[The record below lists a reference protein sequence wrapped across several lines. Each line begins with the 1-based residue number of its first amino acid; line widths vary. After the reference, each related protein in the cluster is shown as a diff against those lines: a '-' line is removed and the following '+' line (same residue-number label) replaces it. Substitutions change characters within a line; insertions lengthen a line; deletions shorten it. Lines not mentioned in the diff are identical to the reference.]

1 LSKPPAERKTTFIPA
16 LGRFFPTV
24 YSNFIYPNK
33 QLHASINAEESMESY
48 FLGRQPILD
57 RNQNL
62 VAYELLFRQ
71 EQTQETTRVTD
82 DLSASA
88 NVIANAYGRF
98 GIQNVLGQQRGFINA
113 DLDLIMSGII
123 SLLPSK
129 HVVLEVRVPERITAE
144 FLQQCNELKQKG
156 YQFALDNIVA
166 IDSKIEQLL
175 PLVSVV
181 KVDVLALETDALEK
195 LVAAL
200 KRWPVLL
207 LALKVESREQEMRC
221 KQLGFQMFQGYYFA
235 KPEVMSVKRADPA
248 KPSLLKLL
256 TLVTDNCDH
265 EEIEREFK
273 RQPGLS
279 YNLMRMVNS
288 VAGDLP
294 RKINSIRHAITLL
307 GREQLLKWIQLLL
320 YTSGTTE
327 DGMPDLRMQSAVE
340 RGKMM
345 ELIAAAERPHD
356 KNHQERAFIVGI
368 LSLLDE
374 LLGIDMRQIVNKLGI
389 SDDMCQALMR
399 REGRLGLALKL
410 LEADER
416 GDQAAVQSI
425 LAALGFLSPDEFTGI
440 KIQASSWASQTGGIA
455 N

>member
-1 LSKPPAERKTTFIPA
+1 
-16 LGRFFPTV
+16 
-24 YSNFIYPNK
+24 
-33 QLHASINAEESMESY
+33 MESY

-71 EQTQETTRVTD
+71 EQTQEAAKVTD

-88 NVIANAYGRF
+88 NVIVNAYGRF

-113 DLDLIMSGII
+113 DLDLIMSDII

-129 HVVLEVRVPERITAE
+129 HVVLEVRVPEQITAE
-144 FLQQCNELKQKG
+144 FLHQCHELRQKG
-156 YQFALDNIVA
+156 YQFALDNIVS

-181 KVDVLALETDALEK
+181 KVDVLALETSELEK
-195 LVAAL
+195 LVVAL

-207 LALKVESREQEMRC
+207 LALKVENREQEMRC

-235 KPEVMSVKRADPA
+235 KPEVMSVKRTDPG
-248 KPSLLKLL
+248 KPSLQKLL

-265 EEIEREFK
+265 EAIEREFK

-279 YNLMRMVNS
+279 YHLMRMVNS
-288 VAGDLP
+288 VTGDLP
-294 RKINSIRHAITLL
+294 RKINSIKHAITLM
-307 GREQLLKWIQLLL
+307 GCGQLQKWIQLLL
-320 YTSGTTE
+320 YTSGSAE
-327 DGMPDLRMQSAVE
+327 DGMPDLRMQNAVE
-340 RGKMM
+340 RGRMM

-356 KNHQERAFIVGI
+356 KNHHERAFIVGI

-374 LLGIDMRQIVNKLGI
+374 LLGIGMQQIVNKLGI
-389 SDDMCQALMR
+389 SDDMYQALVT
-399 REGRLGLALKL
+399 REGRLGQALKL

-416 GDQAAVQSI
+416 GDHTAVQSI
-425 LAALGFLSPDEFTGI
+425 LADLGFLHLDEFNGI
-440 KIQASSWASQTGGIA
+440 KIQASGWASQTGDIA

>member
-1 LSKPPAERKTTFIPA
+1 
-16 LGRFFPTV
+16 
-24 YSNFIYPNK
+24 
-33 QLHASINAEESMESY
+33 MESY

-71 EQTQETTRVTD
+71 EETQEATKVTD

-113 DLDLIMSGII
+113 DLDLIMSDII

-129 HVVLEVRVPERITAE
+129 HVVLEVRVPEQITAE

-175 PLVSVV
+175 PIVSVV
-181 KVDVLALETDALEK
+181 KVDVLALQTDELEK
-195 LVAAL
+195 LVTAL

-207 LALKVESREQEMRC
+207 LALKVESREQEIRC

-235 KPEVMSVKRADPA
+235 KPEVMSVKRTDPG
-248 KPSLLKLL
+248 KLSLLRLL
-256 TLVTDNCDH
+256 TLVTDNHDH
-265 EEIEREFK
+265 DEIEREFK

-294 RKINSIRHAITLL
+294 RKINSIKHAITLM

-320 YTSGTTE
+320 YTSSQPE
-327 DGMPDLRMQSAVE
+327 DGTPDTRMQIAVE
-340 RGKMM
+340 RGKLM
-345 ELIAAAERPHD
+345 ELIATAERPHD
-356 KNHQERAFIVGI
+356 KNHHERAFIVGI

-374 LLGIDMRQIVNKLGI
+374 LLGIDMQQIVNKLGI
-389 SDDMCQALMR
+389 SDDMCQALMK
-399 REGRLGLALKL
+399 REGRLGQALKL
-410 LEADER
+410 LEADEQ
-416 GDQAAVQSI
+416 DDHATIQSV
-425 LAALGFLSPDEFTGI
+425 LAGLGFLSWDEFTVI
-440 KIQASSWASQTGGIA
+440 KIQATGWTNQTGDIA